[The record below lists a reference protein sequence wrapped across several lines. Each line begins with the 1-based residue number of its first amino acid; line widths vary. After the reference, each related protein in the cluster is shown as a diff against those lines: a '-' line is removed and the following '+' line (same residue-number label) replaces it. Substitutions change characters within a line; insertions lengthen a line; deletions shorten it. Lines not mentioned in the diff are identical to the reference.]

1 MCISRVTKKLIFALN
16 AYMKASANLKAIL
29 ASVVS
34 TGYDFIVVGDFNT
47 DITSQ
52 SVRSDI
58 VLDAFS
64 AYKIVEKSVDYSY
77 IHQSGSLSI
86 VILTTSRFRSLLH

>member
-1 MCISRVTKKLIFALN
+1 
-16 AYMKASANLKAIL
+16 MKALANLKAIL
-29 ASVVS
+29 VSVVS
-34 TGYDFIVVGDFNT
+34 SGYDFIVVSDLNT

-64 AYKIVEKSVDYSY
+64 AYKIVKKSIDDSY
-77 IHQSGSLSI
+77 IYQSGSLSDI
-86 VILTTSRFRSLLH
+86 DHVVSSPNINVSAVLVHEDDCEINHLSI